1 MPAPLSL
8 SLSLVSPAIYIYL
21 SHLPTTFRFCPPPLP
36 LAKTFEKFGVFPSDH
51 CVDDD

>member
-8 SLSLVSPAIYIYL
+8 SLSLVSPAIYVSL
-21 SHLPTTFRFCPPPLP
+21 TPTYDLFRFCPPPLP
-36 LAKTFEKFGVFPSDH
+36 LAKTFVKFGVFPSDH